1 MKLFTLNR
9 NILFYENY
17 KAACQTA
24 CIYPSLGVVL
34 KFFRAIINKYI
45 PRLGPAFY
53 TREFRRC
60 GKHEDCIIIF
70 DSSLT
75 VAAANYIK
83 KKYPSLRVI
92 YWFWNHIYDS
102 SIFEKLDSSIEK
114 WTYDSVDSAKF
125 GLKWNTQFYFPEL
138 VDETNGAYVESY
150 DCVFAGAVKGRQRE
164 IEDCRKMVNAAELS
178 NYFFIAT
185 GFKHGHYKKW
195 LPYHELIKYV
205 RNSKCVI
212 DLLPATQNGMSL
224 RPLEALFFEKKLI
237 TNYTRIKESRFYN
250 PSNIFIIGE
259 DAPDTLHEFVNTP
272 VEPVNLA
279 DKEYYTFQSWLKRF

>member
-9 NILFYENY
+9 DILFYDNY
-17 KAACQTA
+17 KAACPTA
-24 CIYPSLGVVL
+24 SIYPRLGMVL

-45 PRLGPAFY
+45 PQLGATFY

-92 YWFWNHIYDS
+92 YWFWNHIYDC
-102 SIFEKLDSSIEK
+102 SIFEKLDPSVEK
-114 WTYDSVDSAKF
+114 WTYDPVDSAKF
-125 GLKWNTQFYFPEL
+125 ELKLNTQFYFPEL
-138 VDETNGAYVESY
+138 VDETNGVYVDSY

-164 IEDCRKMVNAAELS
+164 IEDCQKMVNAAELS

-185 GFKHGHYKKW
+185 GFKHGHYKNW
-195 LPYHELIKYV
+195 LPYLELIKYV
-205 RNSKCVI
+205 KNSRCVI

-237 TNYTRIKESRFYN
+237 TNYKRIKESKFYN

-272 VEPVNLA
+272 VEPVNMA